1 MKDIIP
7 QPVVVNSM
15 NKIET
20 DIPPEREH
28 LEFSTYLEMFKSE
41 FAGIAEHLLDS
52 DDKIIRSA
60 AVAAPEG
67 VSDEEL
73 LKDIVHEILE
83 IPPKDQPC

>member
-7 QPVVVNSM
+7 QPVVVDVDNLS
-15 NKIET
+15 T
-20 DIPPEREH
+20 DIPPERVNMK
-28 LEFSTYLEMFKSE
+28 FSTYLEMFKSE
-41 FAGIAEHLLDS
+41 FAGIAVHLLDS

-83 IPPKDQPC
+83 IPPKDQQC

>member
-7 QPVVVNSM
+7 QPVVVDVDNLS
-15 NKIET
+15 T

-41 FAGIAEHLLDS
+41 FAGIAEHFLDS

-83 IPPKDQPC
+83 IPPKDQQC

>member
-7 QPVVVNSM
+7 QPIPMPPIDKVG
-15 NKIET
+15 E
-20 DIPPEREH
+20 IPPEREN
-28 LEFSTYLEMFKSE
+28 LAYSTYLEMFKSE

-83 IPPKDQPC
+83 IPPKDQQS

>member
-7 QPVVVNSM
+7 QPVVVDVDNLS
-15 NKIET
+15 T

-83 IPPKDQPC
+83 IPPKDQQC